1 MARPACFESFDMP
14 VPTLVIHVHDYCHL
28 CDTMVAQLQPLVDAG
43 RITLRVVD
51 LDQHPELEAQYAERV
66 PVLTHEDGSLVCH
79 GQLDRMA
86 LARALM
92 R

>member
-1 MARPACFESFDMP
+1 MP
-14 VPTLVIHVHDYCHL
+14 IPTLVIHIHDYCHL
-28 CDTMVAQLQPLVDAG
+28 CDTMAEQLKPLVDAG
-43 RITLRVVD
+43 HINLRVID

-66 PVLTHEDGSLVCH
+66 PVLTHEDGSLVCY

>member
-1 MARPACFESFDMP
+1 MP
-14 VPTLVIHVHDYCHL
+14 TPTLVIYVHDYCHL
-28 CDTMVAQLQPLVDAG
+28 CETMIAQLQPLVDSA
-43 RITLRVVD
+43 RIVLCVVD
-51 LDQHPELEAQYAERV
+51 LETRPELQSLHSERV
-66 PVLTHEDGSLVCH
+66 PVLTHEDGELICF

>member
-1 MARPACFESFDMP
+1 M
-14 VPTLVIHVHDYCHL
+14 I
-28 CDTMVAQLQPLVDAG
+28 AQLQPLVDSA
-43 RITLRVVD
+43 RIVLRVVD
-51 LDQHPELEAQYAERV
+51 LEEHPEMQPLHSERV
-66 PVLTHEDGSLVCH
+66 PVLTHEDGELICF

>member
-1 MARPACFESFDMP
+1 MP
-14 VPTLVIHVHDYCHL
+14 SPMFVVYVHDYCHL
-28 CDTMVAQLQPLVDAG
+28 CDAMIGQLQPLVDAG
-43 RITLRVVD
+43 RLVLRVVD
-51 LDQHPELEAQYAERV
+51 LDAFPDLQALHSERV
-66 PVLTHEDGSLVCH
+66 PVLTHEDGELICF

>member
-1 MARPACFESFDMP
+1 MP
-14 VPTLVIHVHDYCHL
+14 PPTFVLYVHDYCHL
-28 CDTMVAQLQPLVDAG
+28 CETRIGQLQPLVDAG
-43 RITLRVVD
+43 RLVLRVVD
-51 LDQHPELEAQYAERV
+51 LDAFPDLQALHSERV
-66 PVLTHEDGSLVCH
+66 PVLTHEDGALICF

>member
-1 MARPACFESFDMP
+1 MP
-14 VPTLVIHVHDYCHL
+14 TPTLVIYVHDYCQL
-28 CDTMVAQLQPLVDAG
+28 CETMIAQLQPVVDSA
-43 RITLRVVD
+43 RIVLRIVD
-51 LDQHPELEAQYAERV
+51 LDQTPDLQALYSERV
-66 PVLTHEDGSLVCH
+66 PVLTHDDGELICF

>member
-1 MARPACFESFDMP
+1 MHMP
-14 VPTLVIHVHDYCHL
+14 TPTLVIYIHDYCHL
-28 CDTMVAQLQPLVDAG
+28 CDTMIGQLQPLVDGG
-43 RITLRVVD
+43 RIVLRIVD
-51 LDQHPELEAQYAERV
+51 LDQHPELQEAHSERV
-66 PVLTHEDGSLVCH
+66 PVLTHEDGELVCF

>member
-1 MARPACFESFDMP
+1 MPA
-14 VPTLVIHVHDYCHL
+14 PTLVIYIHDYCSL
-28 CDTMVAQLQPLVDAG
+28 CDTMLGQLQPLVDGG
-43 RITLRVVD
+43 RVVLRIVD
-51 LDQHPELEAQYAERV
+51 LDQHPELQAAHSERV
-66 PVLTHEDGSLVCH
+66 PVLTHEDGELVCF